1 MAGTG
6 ALRDNAPMPDS
17 FKPPSSQT
25 TPLKNASRAKRFA
38 SMMYEGVLL
47 FAVVFIA
54 SYLFDTFTQS
64 RHGLMFREGRI
75 LVLFVAIGLY
85 FVTSWRRA
93 NQTLPMKAWHM
104 RLVKSNGSRPSL
116 GQLLV
121 RYTLTWPI
129 PLIGLGVIH
138 FLVIVTGWPAFYL
151 FAIATPFLIFV
162 PSWFASDGQFL
173 HDRIAGTR
181 IIDIRETKN
190 AATQQTS
197 VAK

>member
-1 MAGTG
+1 
-6 ALRDNAPMPDS
+6 MPDS
-17 FKPPSSQT
+17 ST
-25 TPLKNASRAKRFA
+25 TPDYRPPALKNASRAKRFA

-54 SYLFDTFTQS
+54 SYLFDTLTQS

-75 LVLFVAIGLY
+75 VALFVAIGLY

-93 NQTLPMKAWHM
+93 SQTLPMKAWHM
-104 RLVKSNGSRPSL
+104 RLVNVDGHRPTL
-116 GQLLV
+116 AQLLV

-162 PSWFASDGQFL
+162 PSWFTSDGQFL
-173 HDRIAGTR
+173 HDKLAGTR
-181 IIDIRETKN
+181 IVDYRETKN
-190 AATQQTS
+190 AAPQKNLS
-197 VAK
+197 AK